1 LNVPLK
7 LGGFVAALVA
17 VFGAATGVGAALG
30 PLGAAEKP
38 VHDMDDSMDMS
49 GDEQMDMSGP
59 RSLPKGLMVS
69 QEGYTLRLL
78 DDRLSSGGATGRRF
92 SILGPDG
99 RSVTDYRKTH
109 DKDLHLIVVRRDMTG
124 FQHVHPK
131 LGGDG
136 IWTVSLAL
144 GSGQWRVFA
153 DFQPAGLDEAITLGA
168 DLSVEGAYAAKP
180 LPASAP
186 VARVDDY
193 SVSLK
198 GRLVAGKESTLTL
211 SVSKDGKPVT
221 DLQTYLA
228 AYGHLVVLRDDDLAY
243 LHVHPEGAPGDGS
256 TAPGPDITFTT
267 TAPSRGTYRLFLDF
281 RHEDS
286 VRTAEFSATAQ
297 TGTPDRSRERG

>member
-1 LNVPLK
+1 MNVPLK
-7 LGGFVAALVA
+7 LGGFVVALVA
-17 VFGAATGVGAALG
+17 TFGAAAGVGAALG
-30 PLGAAEKP
+30 PLGATEKP
-38 VHDMDDSMDMS
+38 AHDMDGSMDMS

-59 RSLPKGLMVS
+59 PAMPKGLMVS

-78 DDRLSSGGATGRRF
+78 DDSLSSSSATGLRF

-99 RSVTDYRKTH
+99 RPVTDYRQTH

-131 LGGDG
+131 LDG
-136 IWTVSLAL
+136 NGVWAASPTL
-144 GSGQWRVFA
+144 GSGPWRVFA

-180 LPASAP
+180 LPAPAP

-193 SVSLK
+193 AVTLK
-198 GRLVAGKESTLTL
+198 GSLVAGKESTLTL
-211 SVSKDGKPVT
+211 SVSKNGKPVT
-221 DLQTYLA
+221 DLQPYLA

-256 TAPGPDITFTT
+256 TEPGPDITFTT

-286 VRTAEFSATAQ
+286 VRTAEFTATAK
-297 TGTPDRSRERG
+297 TGTPDRS